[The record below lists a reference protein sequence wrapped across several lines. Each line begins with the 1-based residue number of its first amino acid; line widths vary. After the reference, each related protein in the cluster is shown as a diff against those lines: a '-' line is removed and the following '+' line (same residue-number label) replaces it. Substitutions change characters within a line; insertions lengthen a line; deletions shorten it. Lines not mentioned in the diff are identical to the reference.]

1 MKKLINDPNA
11 VASETVE
18 GLALAYPQI
27 LRKIDGIQAVAR
39 RDAPVPGKVAVLTGG
54 GSGHEPLFAGYVGRG
69 LADASVAGNIFA
81 SPPPMPI
88 ICTARQIHSGRGI
101 LFLYGNYSGDILNF
115 DMAAEELMADGI
127 EVVTVR
133 VSDDVASA
141 PPERRQ
147 ERRGIAGDIFVVKV
161 ACAAAEEL
169 LGLQAVAAAAEK
181 ANDNTRSMAV
191 ALTSCII
198 PASGK
203 PIFEISDN
211 DMELGMGVHGE
222 PGVQR
227 GPLRPASE
235 VAEFLVRRI
244 LADLQVPSGE
254 EVAVLVNGAGATP
267 MGELLIVFR
276 SVRQLLEQAGIKIF
290 RTWVGNYATSLDM
303 AGCSVTLMRLD
314 PDLKRWL
321 SAPCEGPGLVQVW
334 ESSSGRTWMQSH

>member
-11 VASETVE
+11 VAAETIE
-18 GLALAYPQI
+18 GLALAYSHI
-27 LRKIDGIQAVAR
+27 LKKLDGIQAVAR

-69 LADASVAGNIFA
+69 
-81 SPPPMPI
+81 PPI
-88 ICTARQIHSGRGI
+88 IRAARQIHSGRGI

-115 DMAAEELMADGI
+115 DMAAEELGADGI
-127 EVVTVR
+127 EVVTVHI
-133 VSDDVASA
+133 SDDVASA
-141 PPERRQ
+141 PRERRQ

-161 ACAAAEEL
+161 AGAAAEEL
-169 LGLQAVAAAAEK
+169 LDLRAVAAAAER
-181 ANDNTRSMAV
+181 ANENTGSMAV

-203 PIFEISDN
+203 PIFEIGEN
-211 DMELGMGVHGE
+211 QMELGMGVHGE
-222 PGVQR
+222 PGVER

-244 LADLQVPSGE
+244 LEDLKIRSGE
-254 EVAVLVNGAGATP
+254 EVAVLINGAGATP

-276 SVRQLLEQAGIKIF
+276 SVHRLLEDAGIKIF
-290 RTWVGNYATSLDM
+290 RTYVGNYAASLDM

-321 SAPCEGPGLVQVW
+321 LAPCEGPGLVQV
-334 ESSSGRTWMQSH
+334 